1 MRRPWTRSA
10 TPAEDEPVTAGPAA
24 LAPPLDEL
32 ARLEAEEARAY
43 PRRRR
48 MLMSWVALVLLLIGI
63 PQAADGFGDL
73 STAAAIVRVGLN
85 LAVLGSVLWLLW
97 SGFVTPGGEPRW
109 PQPWAVTLLLISGGL
124 LATIEDEALIVP
136 MGIAMAAGTRLPLR
150 IALGVVVACTGLTF
164 AQYAG
169 DFGNGFGAAL
179 GVVGSGVGTV
189 LGRRQ
194 SLLVHEARSQR
205 LALARGAVADERLRI
220 GRDMH
225 DLLGHTLLAI
235 TVKSELARQLV
246 RADPDRATQE
256 IAEVEQT
263 ARRALAEV
271 RETVA
276 GYRAPRLIEEVD
288 AATRIARAS
297 GVAVVAD
304 VGDLEGLPREV
315 EAALGWAVR
324 EGVSNVLRHAAAR
337 RVQLRVA
344 VGDREAALEVVDDG
358 RGPGAEGEP
367 GSGLAGLRER
377 IAALDGAVTTGVA
390 ATGGFRLLVRVP
402 LLPDA
407 RADPPAGGEADAAP
421 AASGTATRDLAGR
434 LPSAVRRIRPT
445 AGRTDPCA

>member
-1 MRRPWTRSA
+1 MRMPWTMSA
-10 TPAEDEPVTAGPAA
+10 TPARAASPIAAAPVA
-24 LAPPLDEL
+24 PLDEL
-32 ARLEAEEARAY
+32 AQLEADEARAY

-48 MLMSWVALVLLLIGI
+48 ILMSWVAVVLLLIGI

-73 STAAAIVRVGLN
+73 ATASAILRVSLN
-85 LAVLGSVLWLLW
+85 VAVIGSVLWLLW
-97 SGFVTPGGEPRW
+97 SGFVSPDGEPRW
-109 PQPWAVTLLLISGGL
+109 PQPSVVTVLLVSGGL
-124 LATIEDEALIVP
+124 LASIEDEALIVP
-136 MGIAMAAGTRLPLR
+136 MGIAMAAGTRLPPR
-150 IALGVVVACTGLTF
+150 VALGVVVACTGLTF

-246 RADPDRATQE
+246 HADPDRATQE

-288 AATRIARAS
+288 AATRVARAG

-304 VGDLEGLPREV
+304 VADLEGLPRDV

-324 EGVSNVLRHAAAR
+324 EGVSNALRHAAAR
-337 RVQLRVA
+337 RIHVRVA

-358 RGPGAEGEP
+358 RGPTADAAP

-377 IAALDGAVTTGVA
+377 IAALDGAVTTGVGT
-390 ATGGFRLLVRVP
+390 TGGFRLVVRVP
-402 LLPDA
+402 LLPGGPDRGPDDGTGDGGA
-407 RADPPAGGEADAAP
+407 REPAR
-421 AASGTATRDLAGR
+421 RDLAGR
-434 LPSAVRRIRPT
+434 LPAAVRRVRPT
-445 AGRTDPCA
+445 TIQTDPCA